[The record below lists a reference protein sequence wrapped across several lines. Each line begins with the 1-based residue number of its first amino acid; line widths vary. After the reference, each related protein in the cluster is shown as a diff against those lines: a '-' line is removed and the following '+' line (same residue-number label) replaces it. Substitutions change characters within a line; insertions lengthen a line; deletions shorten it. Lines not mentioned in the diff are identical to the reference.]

1 MEGFIDV
8 SSFLNSEV
16 WQYFLKNN
24 ATEKAKCKKCSAI
37 LSAKGACTSLYEIS
51 KIRPVN
57 LDKIYNAL
65 LTIKPTSV
73 EPERAFSSMGYFV
86 TKLRSLLDDDNVDA
100 LIFLRQY
107 YNCNK

>member
-1 MEGFIDV
+1 MAIFFAEQFAAFDEDEPDRK
-8 SSFLNSEV
+8 SKPNSGPQV
-16 WQYFLKNN
+16 II
-24 ATEKAKCKKCSAI
+24 AKEM
-37 LSAKGACTSLYEIS
+37 SLYEIS